1 MKYFSFS
8 RHQRRPVAFASLLA
22 LAVYQYLNPISNFD
36 IHQAVRRKMTQRKQ
50 EATSTGYTIY
60 SAVGVPTV
68 CSPNSHLRCIQE
80 TPERSDTILFWHIP
94 KSGGTTAKRLYQ
106 CMGKKIAAKTHQ
118 FAISPSQTI
127 NVDTTILPGI
137 LQAREMGLVPS
148 RAADMV
154 VTHEVTAAVRYLF
167 NPLNRGRALALFR
180 HPIDRLVSK
189 FYYLQI
195 ASWERGYRPHWK
207 NMSLL
212 QWAETEKNGPETNY
226 LVQKLSG
233 KEWEDP
239 VTEADLPTAKQVLR
253 DHVVVG
259 LMDEMQE
266 SFRRFNIVMSATTDQ
281 GSERNLQERCMKEL
295 FHPEELGG
303 MEKVVKNQNEHQTIA
318 PGSHEWLVL
327 ARKNYLDMHI
337 YSYIEMLFKEQKDI
351 IDSYQVTEESFIS

>member
-1 MKYFSFS
+1 MKYCALS
-8 RHQRRPVAFASLLA
+8 RQQRWPFAFVTLLA
-22 LAVYQYLNPISNFD
+22 LVIYQYFNSISFD
-36 IHQAVRRKMTQRKQ
+36 IHRAVRRKMMQYKQ
-50 EATSTGYTIY
+50 EVPQTAFIIY
-60 SAVGVPTV
+60 GAVGVPTL
-68 CSPNSHLRCIQE
+68 CSPNSHLRCIRE
-80 TPERSDTILFWHIP
+80 APERSDTILFWHIP

-106 CMGKKIAAKTHQ
+106 CMGLHQGKKIAAKTHQ
-118 FAISPSQTI
+118 FALSPSQTI

-137 LQAREMGLVPS
+137 LHAREMGLVPS

-167 NPLNRGRALALFR
+167 SPQNRGRALALFR

-212 QWAETEKNGPETNY
+212 QWAETAKNGPETNY

-239 VTEADLPTAKQVLR
+239 VTEEDLPTAKQVLR

-259 LMDEMQE
+259 LMDDMEE

-281 GSERNLQERCMKEL
+281 GSERNRQERCMQEL
-295 FHPEELGG
+295 FHPEELSG
-303 MEKVVKNQNEHQTIA
+303 MEKVVKNQNEHQTVA

-327 ARKNYLDMHI
+327 ARKNYLDMHL
-337 YSYIEMLFKEQKDI
+337 YSYIEMLFREQKDI
-351 IDSYQVTEESFIS
+351 IDSYQVT